1 MDIVNN
7 IIEFCTNFIY
17 TGDIFF
23 GMFIVFLESFLP
35 ILPLSV
41 FVALNCNAFGFWG
54 GVIISWIGTCIGSI
68 LCYLLF
74 RFIGRKVHNK
84 FNQKFI
90 KKVGDGIRKFNKISF
105 TQLVLL
111 YTLPFAPSS
120 LFNTLGGLSDMKVQ
134 KFICSLL
141 IGKAFSI
148 LFWGYIGISLIE
160 SFTDLKSLIFIGIML
175 VLAYIVSKVVN
186 KKLNIE

>member
-17 TGDIFF
+17 TGGIFF

-54 GVIISWIGTCIGSI
+54 GVLISWIGTSIGSI
-68 LCYLLF
+68 LCYLIF
-74 RFIGRKVHNK
+74 RFIGKKLHNK
-84 FNQKFI
+84 FKKKII
-90 KKVGDGIRKFNKISF
+90 KKIGNGIKLFSKITFS
-105 TQLVLL
+105 QLVVL

-120 LFNTLGGLSDMKVQ
+120 LFNTLGGLSGMSKQ
-134 KFICSLL
+134 KFIASLL
-141 IGKAFSI
+141 LGKAFSM
-148 LFWGYIGISLIE
+148 LFWGYIGVSLIE
-160 SFTDLKSLIFIGIML
+160 NFTDIKTIIITVVMLI
-175 VLAYIVSKVVN
+175 VAYIVSKLVN